1 MREISGITGVDNS
14 NKVND
19 KGRVIA
25 RILRLDDQRSLAGE
39 MRKMGVSPDGVGI
52 MAPKGVHRIVKL
64 TGVPLKAAILLKQ
77 EMLAKG
83 GEAAVSWDVACLNVH
98 TTDVLLMG
106 TLRQY
111 QLVLDTLRSQ
121 PFGLPSIADE
131 IEEALEASTCS
142 SRCEPAELRGG
153 RYTLR
158 FGAKTH
164 IMGILNVTPDSFS
177 DGGRWLDADR
187 AVARARELVEDGAD
201 IIDVGGESTR
211 PGSDPV
217 PEEEEI
223 ARVIPVVERLVREVP
238 VPVSVDTCKAGVARR
253 ALEAGAHIIND
264 ISALRF
270 DPELGRLVAKY
281 DVPVVLM
288 HMQGMPKYMQA
299 NPHYDD
305 VISEIYAFFR
315 ERIAKALEFG
325 VKCENIIIDPGIGF
339 GKTTAH
345 NLEILRRL
353 DEFKGLGQPI
363 LVGTS
368 RKSFIGNV
376 LGLPVDQRVEGTAAT
391 VALAIARG
399 ADIVRVHDVRE
410 MTRVA
415 RMADAILREEERDE
429 R

>member
-1 MREISGITGVDNS
+1 MKEDNNGN
-14 NKVND
+14 NKSDVNIGD
-19 KGRVIA
+19 VAARVV
-25 RILRLDDQRSLAGE
+25 RLDDQDSLAEE
-39 MRKMGVSPDGVGI
+39 MREIGVSPEGVNI
-52 MAPKGVHRIVKL
+52 MAPKGVHRVVRL

-83 GEAAVSWDVACLNVH
+83 GEAAVPWDVACLNADR
-98 TTDVLLMG
+98 TDMLLMG

-111 QLVLDTLRSQ
+111 RRVLDSLRSQ
-121 PFGLPSIADE
+121 PFGLPAIAGV
-131 IEEALEASTCS
+131 IEDALEAWDC
-142 SRCEPAELRGG
+142 RLRHEPVKLRSGG
-153 RYTLR
+153 HTLR
-158 FGAKTH
+158 FGSKTY

-177 DGGRWLDADR
+177 DGGKYLDPDR
-187 AVARARELVEDGAD
+187 AVARARELVEYGAD

-238 VPVSVDTCKAGVARR
+238 VPISVDTCKSGVARR

-270 DPELGRLVAKY
+270 DPGLGSLVAQY
-281 DVPVVLM
+281 DVPVILM
-288 HMQGMPKYMQA
+288 HMQGMPKDMQV

-305 VISEIYAFFR
+305 VIREIYDFLR
-315 ERIAKALEFG
+315 ESIKRALDLG
-325 VKCENIIIDPGIGF
+325 VKRENIIIDPGIGF
-339 GKTTAH
+339 GKTTEH

-353 DEFKGLGQPI
+353 DEFRSLGRPI

-399 ADIVRVHDVRE
+399 VDIVRVHDVRE
-410 MTRVA
+410 MVRVA
-415 RMADAILREEERDE
+415 RMADAILREEVLERDE